1 MTRVIEVLQTIL
13 PVMIMLC
20 IGMICRSRQLISRE
34 GINSLKSVAVNI
46 ALPSPF
52 VLPVFADDPD
62 QRVYVS
68 SALSISTIVAIAG
81 FAVLAAAGI

>member
-34 GINSLKSVAVNI
+34 GINYLKSVAVNI
-46 ALPSPF
+46 ALP
-52 VLPVFADDPD
+52 A
-62 QRVYVS
+62 R
-68 SALSISTIVAIAG
+68 
-81 FAVLAAAGI
+81 

>member
-34 GINSLKSVAVNI
+34 ASQNELQVRSVSYDRIRGGDAR
-46 ALPSPF
+46 LCS
-52 VLPVFADDPD
+52 
-62 QRVYVS
+62 QRDVHP
-68 SALSISTIVAIAG
+68 
-81 FAVLAAAGI
+81 AAAICPSRICG

>member
-46 ALPSPF
+46 ALP
-52 VLPVFADDPD
+52 A
-62 QRVYVS
+62 R
-68 SALSISTIVAIAG
+68 
-81 FAVLAAAGI
+81 

>member
-34 GINSLKSVAVNI
+34 GINALKSVAVNI
-46 ALPSPF
+46 ALPAVSLSRNRILPRRRRGRSPSPGRQF
-52 VLPVFADDPD
+52 
-62 QRVYVS
+62 R
-68 SALSISTIVAIAG
+68 
-81 FAVLAAAGI
+81 